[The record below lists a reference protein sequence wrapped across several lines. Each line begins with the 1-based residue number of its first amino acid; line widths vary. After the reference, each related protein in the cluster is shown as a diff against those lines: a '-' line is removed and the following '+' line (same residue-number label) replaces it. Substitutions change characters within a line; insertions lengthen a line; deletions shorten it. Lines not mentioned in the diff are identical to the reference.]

1 VSTLPKRTT
10 APRTSQRSAPRDQS
24 ARRRIRRRPLDDISD
39 QQLVRRAQ
47 QAPALLRPAELLR
60 LQSVAGN
67 RAVTDHISRL
77 VDTGLAQRQPSIQRD
92 DVLIGDE
99 QQKQAQDGNQTG
111 GNTGEQVQ
119 NTPPDPEPE
128 IEPALAQGAH
138 HLRLAVKGL
147 SEIAVE
153 GSDIK
158 KAPTTMN
165 GLLSFR
171 EYEPVARAWEGLV
184 EATRRI
190 IQQETSKGIKKG
202 PKSLMQSFSSR
213 DRAKKRSESAG
224 KSYGRWLNVADAL
237 RGKKVLAP
245 MFRGIVNSR
254 LKATDKNF
262 KTAAEKQQEKTH
274 FSQDEYA
281 RYNNTIVEE
290 LENSQPGQLYQRNAR
305 EIGNIL
311 KSAKESVE
319 DTDNLQIVFKE
330 LAGIRVDPR
339 VEARHQ
345 QD

>member
-1 VSTLPKRTT
+1 
-10 APRTSQRSAPRDQS
+10 
-24 ARRRIRRRPLDDISD
+24 
-39 QQLVRRAQ
+39 
-47 QAPALLRPAELLR
+47 
-60 LQSVAGN
+60 
-67 RAVTDHISRL
+67 
-77 VDTGLAQRQPSIQRD
+77 
-92 DVLIGDE
+92 
-99 QQKQAQDGNQTG
+99 
-111 GNTGEQVQ
+111 
-119 NTPPDPEPE
+119 
-128 IEPALAQGAH
+128 
-138 HLRLAVKGL
+138 
-147 SEIAVE
+147 
-153 GSDIK
+153 
-158 KAPTTMN
+158 
-165 GLLSFR
+165 
-171 EYEPVARAWEGLV
+171 
-184 EATRRI
+184 
-190 IQQETSKGIKKG
+190 
-202 PKSLMQSFSSR
+202 
-213 DRAKKRSESAG
+213 
-224 KSYGRWLNVADAL
+224 
-237 RGKKVLAP
+237 